1 MSTETLGATQAEVG
15 PSQDAI
21 YRNMTP
27 AQRWAQ
33 AVRLW
38 RQARLLTEA
47 GVRQRHPDASDQEVQ
62 KRVARLFLHGNESLG
77 D

>member
-1 MSTETLGATQAEVG
+1 M
-15 PSQDAI
+15 DAGEIEAVI
-21 YRNMTP
+21 YRRMTP

-38 RQARLLTEA
+38 KQARVLAEA
-47 GVRQRHPDASDQEVQ
+47 GVRHRHPAASDAEVQ
-62 KRVARLFLHGNESLG
+62 RRVARLFLHGNESLG